1 MSDVGIA
8 GGVSTSDAQ
17 SAGLGGPNQS
27 DSIDSDVGSGR
38 TTGRTNI
45 TNVGRDS
52 NLTYSPAFATEVA
65 LGRGLDPRG
74 LKGFENLPPDL
85 SFPGLGIPG
94 NPSLKELGYNPT
106 ISANPLASIDVMT
119 PVGFGYGQA
128 LSMAPSMV
136 GPFSKDALQ
145 GLSLADLDNLAKTDP
160 AGLASLMAAADMSR
174 SNPYGTTTDQLGYM
188 GSIASMLGIAQSP
201 QDVDYGMSLK
211 DAIETARSGLAYGAV
226 PGQNVDNFGQISGVT
241 DKFSR
246 DMSNI
251 SMDKIGADFSA
262 AGKGIANVA
271 SSAFNEVTQ
280 AVQDA
285 LGFAKDPAGG
295 FTDKDFSDMMGSRS
309 DQQISDMSQQGATM
323 DDTNPS
329 IDLSNVSIEQ
339 APSVGPSYDA
349 FGNVARDAGM
359 SRFSDTFGQIGADM
373 SRGLGSLSPQGY
385 STVNTIGGMTKA
397 EADRIKERLGVN

>member
-1 MSDVGIA
+1 VSETDISGDTSGTYGGSYSDDTVGD
-8 GGVSTSDAQ
+8 TSGTYSGSGYSQDDMD
-17 SAGLGGPNQS
+17 LGT
-27 DSIDSDVGSGR
+27 GR

-45 TNVGRDS
+45 SNVGLNS

-65 LGRGLDPRG
+65 IGRGLDPRG
-74 LKGFENLPPDL
+74 LKGFDTLPSNL
-85 SFPGLGIPG
+85 SFPSLPG
-94 NPSLKELGYNPT
+94 NPSLAGLGYNPS
-106 ISANPLASIDVMT
+106 ISMNPIAQIDPT
-119 PVGFGYGQA
+119 SARGQKYSQA
-128 LSMAPSMV
+128 LALAPNMM

-145 GLSLADLDNLAKTDP
+145 GLTLADIDKMDP
-160 AGLASLMAAADMSR
+160 AGIASLMAAADISR
-174 SNPYGTTTDQLGYM
+174 SNPYGTTTDQLGYT
-188 GSIASMLGIAQSP
+188 GSIASMLGLAKGP
-201 QDVDYGMSLK
+201 QDIDYNMSLK
-211 DAIETARSGLAYGAV
+211 DAIETARSGLAYGTV
-226 PGQNVDNFGQISGVT
+226 PGQDINNFGQISGIS
-241 DKFSR
+241 DQFSK
-246 DMSNI
+246 DISNI
-251 SMDKIGADFSA
+251 SMDQIGKDFSV

-349 FGNVARDAGM
+349 FGNVARDADM

-385 STVNTIGGMTKA
+385 Y
-397 EADRIKERLGVN
+397 